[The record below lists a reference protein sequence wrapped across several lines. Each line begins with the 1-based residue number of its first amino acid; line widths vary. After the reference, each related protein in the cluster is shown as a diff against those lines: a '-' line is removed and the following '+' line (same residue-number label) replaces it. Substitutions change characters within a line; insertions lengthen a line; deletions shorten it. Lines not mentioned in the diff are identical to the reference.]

1 MSPWCHKGTALCVG
15 GTGDTRDRG
24 SASVAKGWPQGTG
37 EPAWMVAILYAVQHV
52 LLLAATLQASYLLL
66 LLSPAAGVG
75 GGGPG
80 SRRSPLHADGPWP
93 SPQLLATGFFCSG
106 LSTLVQLTLGSRLP
120 VLQGASTGASAPLLL
135 LLLGRYSS
143 CPSDAACSAQATGT
157 NNSNSSINA
166 TANYEWPERTGEL
179 GGALLL
185 SGLVQVLLGAV
196 GAPARL
202 AVLCG
207 PMVLAPVLCLLGLAG
222 YQHTGELGGSHWGL
236 TAGGTLLLVLL
247 SQHME
252 RHRPAQGKA
261 GPRRLLWAV
270 PAACRKLSV
279 LLTVALSWALCS
291 ALPSLSLPPGRSQDD
306 GAAAVAW
313 LSLPYPGRMGWPVL
327 SADATLAGL
336 VLAAASTAET
346 LGCYVLATRLLRSP
360 APGASAAS
368 RGLAAQGLGCAVSG
382 LLGSPAAAAVSLPNA
397 CALGLTAEG
406 SRRSVLLAAVLCLLL
421 GLSPR
426 FSALLASLPLP
437 VLGTVLGVT
446 HGVAVGAGI
455 SYFQYLDMD
464 SGRCIFIVGF
474 SLFMALLLPRWMQDH
489 AQSIASG
496 RAWYSP
502 LQSLLRT
509 PVLLGGA
516 MSLLLDSTVSGTPE
530 ERGLFA
536 MRLAQDLQ
544 GGPGRPATRSTA
556 RSRWAAL
563 RRSPLCAFVTSRAAS
578 GAARANGHRPARGD
592 AAPVHEMLP
601 LARGASSNC

>member
-1 MSPWCHKGTALCVG
+1 MSPWCYKGTALCIG

-24 SASVAKGWPQGTG
+24 SARVAKGWRQGTA

-52 LLLAATLQASYLLL
+52 LLLAASLQASYLLL
-66 LLSPAAGVG
+66 LPSPAAGVG
-75 GGGPG
+75 GPG
-80 SRRSPLHADGPWP
+80 SRRSALHADGPWP

-135 LLLGRYSS
+135 LLGRYSS
-143 CPSDAACSAQATGT
+143 CPPGDAACSAQAAGT

-166 TANYEWPERTGEL
+166 TANYEWPERAGEL

-185 SGLVQVLLGAV
+185 SGLVQVLLGAL

-261 GPRRLLWAV
+261 GPLRQLWAV

-279 LLTVALSWALCS
+279 LLTVALCWALCS
-291 ALPSLSLPPGRSQDD
+291 ALPSLSLPPGHSQDD
-306 GAAAVAW
+306 GAATVAW
-313 LSLPYPGRMGWPVL
+313 LSLPYPGV
-327 SADATLAGL
+327 
-336 VLAAASTAET
+336 
-346 LGCYVLATRLLRSP
+346 
-360 APGASAAS
+360 
-368 RGLAAQGLGCAVSG
+368 
-382 LLGSPAAAAVSLPNA
+382 
-397 CALGLTAEG
+397 
-406 SRRSVLLAAVLCLLL
+406 
-421 GLSPR
+421 
-426 FSALLASLPLP
+426 
-437 VLGTVLGVT
+437 VLGVT
-446 HGVAVGAGI
+446 HSVAVGAGI

-516 MSLLLDSTVSGTPE
+516 MSLLLDTTVSGTPE

-544 GGPGRPATRSTA
+544 GGPGRPATRSAA
-556 RSRWAAL
+556 RGRWAAL
-563 RRSPLCAFVTSRAAS
+563 RCATFRAFVTSRSAS
-578 GAARANGHRPARGD
+578 RAARANGHRPAPGD
-592 AAPVHEMLP
+592 AAPVHEMQS